1 MRTSCLALAL
11 LPAILVVM
19 AASVVPSTDN
29 PYDLIVTEP
38 PSFVRSYVI
47 PDLSGQAVVLINDA
61 IRAPINNLSSG
72 GAFSLLQLNAQNY
85 IRSGYGDLY
94 QSPPHYHSR
103 FHETFFCYKGEV
115 TLWANGEAR
124 MLTAQDFGS
133 MPTMQNH
140 SYSFTEPDSTL
151 LAFITPGGFEHFYWN
166 VSVPLVDPT
175 NAPFAPD
182 IHTHFLESTFEAAI
196 GPVFDV
202 IPIFQQ
208 PIQLQLHQ
216 RHDQPERALAQRQDH
231 RPQQRQRALLPRQ
244 QLVAAVPPPRHRPS
258 HPAPRHGRPVRRQLH
273 PKHHGHAG
281 QSGQRDHR
289 GVHFRRPAVLSG
301 FRGDD
306 DDPDDVPDGLDE
318 HGGYRFHPCWDGFLV
333 LERGRFYEGVSR
345 VCAGGWAERCIDCA
359 GGALGLWGVSFVSWE
374 SYE

>member
-1 MRTSCLALAL
+1 
-11 LPAILVVM
+11 M

-29 PYDLIVTEP
+29 PYNLIVTEP
-38 PSFVRSYVI
+38 PSFVRPYVI
-47 PDLSGQAVVLINDA
+47 PDLSGPAVVLINDA

-94 QSPPHYHSR
+94 QTPPHYHSR

-175 NAPFAPD
+175 DAPFAPD
-182 IHTHFLESTFEAAI
+182 IHTHFLETTFEAAI

-202 IPIFQQ
+202 IPIFNSQFSYNFTNGTTNQSAPWHNGKATVPNNAKEPYYLANNWSQRFLHRATGQVIQ
-208 PIQLQLHQ
+208 P
-216 RHDQPERALAQRQDH
+216 RATAVQSGGNFTLSTMVMRGRAANETTAEYTFDV
-231 RPQQRQRALLPRQ
+231 PQFFQILEGTMMIRMMCQTVSMSTGDIAFIPAGTAFSYWSEVAFTKVYLGCAPAGGLSDA
-244 QLVAAVPPPRHRPS
+244 LVAQAEPWAYGVFPS
-258 HPAPRHGRPVRRQLH
+258 YFGNLTNSTSA
-273 PKHHGHAG
+273 
-281 QSGQRDHR
+281 
-289 GVHFRRPAVLSG
+289 
-301 FRGDD
+301 
-306 DDPDDVPDGLDE
+306 
-318 HGGYRFHPCWDGFLV
+318 
-333 LERGRFYEGVSR
+333 
-345 VCAGGWAERCIDCA
+345 
-359 GGALGLWGVSFVSWE
+359 
-374 SYE
+374 

>member
-1 MRTSCLALAL
+1 
-11 LPAILVVM
+11 M

-29 PYDLIVTEP
+29 PYNLIVTEP
-38 PSFVRSYVI
+38 PSFVRPYVI
-47 PDLSGQAVVLINDA
+47 PDLSGPAVVLINDA

-94 QSPPHYHSR
+94 QTPPHYHSR

-202 IPIFQQ
+202 IPIFNSQFSYNFTNGTTNQSAPWHNGKTTAPNNAKEPYYLANNWSQRFLHRATGQVIQ
-208 PIQLQLHQ
+208 P
-216 RHDQPERALAQRQDH
+216 RAT
-231 RPQQRQRALLPRQ
+231 
-244 QLVAAVPPPRHRPS
+244 AV
-258 HPAPRHGRPVRRQLH
+258 
-273 PKHHGHAG
+273 
-281 QSGQRDHR
+281 QSGGNFTLSTMVMR
-289 GVHFRRPAVLSG
+289 GRAANETTAEYTFDGPAVLPDP
-301 FRGDD
+301 RGHH
-306 DDPDDVPDGLDE
+306 DDPDDVPDRVDE

-333 LERGRFYEGVSR
+333 LERGCFYEGVSR
-345 VCAGGWAERCIDCA
+345 LCAGGGVERCVGCA
-359 GGALGLWGVSFVSWE
+359 GGAVGLRGVSFVFWE